1 MSGELPLPQ
10 SLWSARD
17 AAISSLYKGVAD
29 PSAEEE
35 IEGWLDE
42 DGASAFY
49 EFGDAALGT
58 MHSLEAEDTEIRDRL
73 DIEPEQPIT
82 DAHRAAYA
90 RLEVE
95 SARSEFYGP
104 YLEGYPISDQ
114 LGNKAVLAAKSY
126 CCGQGGW
133 EFEWFGLFLTPEAAM
148 KAAVEEGL
156 FVDSW
161 VPEGRRLEDYTDQEL
176 AAFVGGQNLHE
187 D

>member
-58 MHSLEAEDTEIRDRL
+58 MHSLE
-73 DIEPEQPIT
+73 
-82 DAHRAAYA
+82 
-90 RLEVE
+90 
-95 SARSEFYGP
+95 
-104 YLEGYPISDQ
+104 
-114 LGNKAVLAAKSY
+114 
-126 CCGQGGW
+126 
-133 EFEWFGLFLTPEAAM
+133 
-148 KAAVEEGL
+148 
-156 FVDSW
+156 
-161 VPEGRRLEDYTDQEL
+161 DYTDQEL
-176 AAFVGGQNLHE
+176 AAFVGGQNVHG